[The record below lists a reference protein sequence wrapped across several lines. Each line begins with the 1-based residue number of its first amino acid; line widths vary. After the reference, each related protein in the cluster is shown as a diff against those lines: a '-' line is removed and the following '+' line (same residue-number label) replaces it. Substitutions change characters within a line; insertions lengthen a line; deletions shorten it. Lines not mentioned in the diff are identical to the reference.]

1 MYTLMKSEQTK
12 LDSRAARSRT
22 YEQRKV
28 GQYARF
34 LDAVAAC
41 EQANREQTDRHYV
54 MNDSGQEFYGDTW
67 ID

>member
-1 MYTLMKSEQTK
+1 MYTLMRSEQTK
-12 LDSRAARSRT
+12 LESRAPGSRT

-28 GQYARF
+28 GQYAHF

-41 EQANREQTDRHYV
+41 DQANREHTSRHYL
-54 MNDSGQEFYGDTW
+54 MNDSGKEFYGNTW